1 MYQPKIFFYISIF
14 QRWVWAYRQNHLL
27 VNLNTNNG
35 VERQNKSFKYFYLQ
49 RFKNYSLTGMLTILI
64 EEFFIDKYQSYTE
77 KNFKM
82 DSRYRR
88 YAKIIPNFLINRPR
102 ALVKHCLQKI
112 SLAGSI
118 DLSKV
123 TMINHGVFSIK
134 NNKENYQ
141 INFGN
146 DRSMPNCTCP
156 SWRSSCFPCKH
167 FFAIFRKFPLWQW
180 DALSELYLNSPFL
193 TLDNEENTLPDKI
206 NCFQNKETL
215 YATNECDISLPISK
229 NLDLSEEINA
239 KKMCNIDLKKESV
252 SAGDCRELI
261 SLIKNHFY
269 EVNKST
275 SLFTEVYSLL
285 LKASKLLQE
294 NTTHESGIP
303 IIQQQHVKNFKLLDL
318 PKKRKKK
325 TYSNRCGLAKDKK
338 IADGKINVTT
348 FTCHDVNV
356 EEEVVI
362 EDMELDG
369 LTSFTSN
376 VPDVYVQSEGEFEKM
391 LVIKDN
397 IEDSSYILNSCFD
410 IPRHD
415 FEAIGSNE
423 MLTDNIINAAQGMFL

>member
-1 MYQPKIFFYISIF
+1 MNPNLSPKFCMTDYCNEEIDALEETFPDCKVLVCDFHREQAWERWLVKVSNGCANHKSNILLKLRKIAHSTTINAMELAVMDLKQSDFWNNENFLKLRKYIETYWLPIKE
-14 QRWVWAYRQNHLL
+14 RWVWAYCQNRLL

-193 TLDNEENTLPDKI
+193 TLDHEENTLPDKI

-215 YATNECDISLPISK
+215 YATNECDISLPNSK

-239 KKMCNIDLKKESV
+239 KK
-252 SAGDCRELI
+252 
-261 SLIKNHFY
+261 
-269 EVNKST
+269 
-275 SLFTEVYSLL
+275 
-285 LKASKLLQE
+285 
-294 NTTHESGIP
+294 
-303 IIQQQHVKNFKLLDL
+303 
-318 PKKRKKK
+318 
-325 TYSNRCGLAKDKK
+325 
-338 IADGKINVTT
+338 NV
-348 FTCHDVNV
+348 
-356 EEEVVI
+356 
-362 EDMELDG
+362 
-369 LTSFTSN
+369 
-376 VPDVYVQSEGEFEKM
+376 
-391 LVIKDN
+391 
-397 IEDSSYILNSCFD
+397 
-410 IPRHD
+410 
-415 FEAIGSNE
+415 
-423 MLTDNIINAAQGMFL
+423 